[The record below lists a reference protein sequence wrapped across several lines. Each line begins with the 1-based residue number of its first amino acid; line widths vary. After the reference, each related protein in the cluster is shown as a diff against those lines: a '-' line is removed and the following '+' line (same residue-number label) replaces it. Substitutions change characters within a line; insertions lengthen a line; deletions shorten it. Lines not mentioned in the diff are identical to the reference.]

1 LTKSNGKADG
11 NASPTTNPGAS
22 KTQNLSD
29 SKVKIAKKLPKKKY
43 SSTGKIVHVKRG
55 DTLRKIAK
63 RITWRAVGKACGSSI
78 RRRSRIRT

>member
-1 LTKSNGKADG
+1 
-11 NASPTTNPGAS
+11 
-22 KTQNLSD
+22 
-29 SKVKIAKKLPKKKY
+29 LPKKKY